1 MKRFAIVLT
10 LGFVLATGTTASF
23 GRQGGRQ
30 QRPLNAPALLEVV
43 LGLYINDLQQRV
55 ELTDDQFLKIASF
68 LKEFVRESYDIVGP
82 RKNRALAQLRQALM
96 RGASEDELARLTK
109 EYDQIDTDD
118 HAARQKFFA
127 NVDPLL
133 QVSQRARLR
142 LHIYQKEQQLSR
154 LMQISQNPALAPKP
168 VPPPQKPSPN

>member
-1 MKRFAIVLT
+1 M
-10 LGFVLATGTTASF
+10 TGTTASF
-23 GRQGGRQ
+23 ARQGGRQ

-82 RKNRALAQLRQALM
+82 RKNRALAQLRRALM
-96 RGASEDELARLTK
+96 TPRASDDELARLTK

-154 LMQISQNPALAPKP
+154 LMQISQNPA
-168 VPPPQKPSPN
+168 